1 MRPGPHACGAIWNPG
16 RQSELKASTV
26 SICRYPASNW
36 ASSWGGKKVR
46 GSGVDL
52 RRKPM
57 RYCLCERILL
67 IAVGTRVTPRP
78 PHRSGQA
85 QLRHPA
91 PASGNWRQVAP
102 RPVACGPTPVTRLP
116 GPVPGTCFAG
126 PLSPWPPSLAP
137 PAPRRITPLCSSA
150 SLLLRRSQTSRVRAS
165 SASTPRLPDADLGA
179 FALRPNPR
187 PPGSRAKSF
196 HTCQGLRPR
205 RAGRALAI
213 TRPSISPSVFMTTS
227 APETILL
234 SRLNGWPMYSPVN
247 ASSASSR
254 IPTHELGADAVCYS
268 FIAADFHRLLFAG
281 FYRRTMKGKS
291 SALSPPALLR
301 RADAPMSAD
310 NTSSC

>member
-1 MRPGPHACGAIWNPG
+1 M
-16 RQSELKASTV
+16 
-26 SICRYPASNW
+26 
-36 ASSWGGKKVR
+36 
-46 GSGVDL
+46 
-52 RRKPM
+52 
-57 RYCLCERILL
+57 
-67 IAVGTRVTPRP
+67 
-78 PHRSGQA
+78 
-85 QLRHPA
+85 
-91 PASGNWRQVAP
+91 
-102 RPVACGPTPVTRLP
+102 TRLP

-213 TRPSISPSVFMTTS
+213 TRPSVSPSVFMTTS

-234 SRLNGWPMYSPVN
+234 SRLNGWPMHSPVN

-254 IPTHELGADAVCYS
+254 IPTHDSGPMRFATPSSQRTFTAYSLPVSTGA
-268 FIAADFHRLLFAG
+268 
-281 FYRRTMKGKS
+281 
-291 SALSPPALLR
+291 P
-301 RADAPMSAD
+301 
-310 NTSSC
+310 

>member
-1 MRPGPHACGAIWNPG
+1 M
-16 RQSELKASTV
+16 T
-26 SICRYPASNW
+26 
-36 ASSWGGKKVR
+36 
-46 GSGVDL
+46 
-52 RRKPM
+52 
-57 RYCLCERILL
+57 
-67 IAVGTRVTPRP
+67 
-78 PHRSGQA
+78 
-85 QLRHPA
+85 
-91 PASGNWRQVAP
+91 P

-213 TRPSISPSVFMTTS
+213 TRPSMSPSVILTTS

-234 SRLNGWPMYSPVN
+234 SRLNGWPMHSPVN

-254 IPTHELGADAVCYS
+254 IPTHDSGPMRFATPSSQRTFTAYSLPVSTGAPEIKNSDEV
-268 FIAADFHRLLFAG
+268 RFARKYG
-281 FYRRTMKGKS
+281 TFETRRIPFG
-291 SALSPPALLR
+291 PQNDGGR
-301 RADAPMSAD
+301 RAGAPRRPCVFG
-310 NTSSC
+310 TP